1 MGNGMNKVLPGLY
14 VGNYQDSK
22 DADQLERFEIT
33 HILAIHDT
41 ARRLHS
47 DKHYLCI
54 LAADSPDQ
62 NLSQYF
68 SLCNDFIHA
77 ARLRGGNVLIHC
89 LAGMSRSVT
98 VAVAYIMSTTSLSWK
113 EALKVVRV
121 GRSIANPNVGF
132 QQQLKDFESSRLQ
145 DERNRLKERFP
156 SLALTESDA
165 EACRS
170 TLRNYETLALAKE
183 VCEGKCAM
191 GRTCPT
197 GLCRQATKRTL
208 RRKSSTSSIGSVSS
222 GRTPPQTPRMLPSAP
237 PSPALHRSSSVMS
250 TSRPRSGPAGLHSY
264 TGGSA
269 PPSRAV
275 SRVDLSAAVACSSS
289 NTSLSAI
296 GRSSAFSSS
305 NWRLTAGSAPNKP
318 RPTPPVSPNTWE
330 RNRLKERFPSL
341 ALTESDAEACRSTLR
356 NYETLALAKEVC
368 EGKCA
373 MGRTCPTGLCRQ
385 ATKRTLRRKSST
397 SSIGSVSSG
406 RTPPQT
412 PRMLPSAPP
421 SPALHRS
428 SSVMSTSRPRSGP
441 AGLHSYT
448 GGSAPPSRAVSRVDL
463 SAAVACSSSNTSLS
477 AIGRS
482 SAFSSSNW
490 RLTAGSAPN
499 TPRPT
504 PPVSPQRWPRRL
516 SNRQTPQL
524 PAPPESH
531 PSTMT

>member
-1 MGNGMNKVLPGLY
+1 MTARGQTRLNTHVNGILPVGTTIREFDKEAAKSKTLALRRQMQLIERHVLPGLY

-68 SLCNDFIHA
+68 SL
-77 ARLRGGNVLIHC
+77 

-98 VAVAYIMSTTSLSWK
+98 VAVAYIMSTTNLSWK

-156 SLALTESDA
+156 SLALAESDA

-197 GLCRQATKRTL
+197 GLCRQT
-208 RRKSSTSSIGSVSS
+208 
-222 GRTPPQTPRMLPSAP
+222 
-237 PSPALHRSSSVMS
+237 
-250 TSRPRSGPAGLHSY
+250 
-264 TGGSA
+264 
-269 PPSRAV
+269 
-275 SRVDLSAAVACSSS
+275 
-289 NTSLSAI
+289 
-296 GRSSAFSSS
+296 
-305 NWRLTAGSAPNKP
+305 
-318 RPTPPVSPNTWE
+318 
-330 RNRLKERFPSL
+330 
-341 ALTESDAEACRSTLR
+341 
-356 NYETLALAKEVC
+356 
-368 EGKCA
+368 
-373 MGRTCPTGLCRQ
+373 
-385 ATKRTLRRKSST
+385 TKRTLRRKSST

>member
-1 MGNGMNKVLPGLY
+1 MAARGQTRLNPHVNEILSVETTIWEFDKEAAKSKTLALRRQVLSGLY

-62 NLSQYF
+62 NLLQYF

-98 VAVAYIMSTTSLSWK
+98 VAVAYIMSTTNLSWK

-156 SLALTESDA
+156 SLALAESDA

-289 NTSLSAI
+289 NTNLSTV
-296 GRSSAFSSS
+296 GRSSAFS
-305 NWRLTAGSAPNKP
+305 T
-318 RPTPPVSPNTWE
+318 
-330 RNRLKERFPSL
+330 
-341 ALTESDAEACRSTLR
+341 
-356 NYETLALAKEVC
+356 
-368 EGKCA
+368 
-373 MGRTCPTGLCRQ
+373 
-385 ATKRTLRRKSST
+385 
-397 SSIGSVSSG
+397 
-406 RTPPQT
+406 
-412 PRMLPSAPP
+412 
-421 SPALHRS
+421 
-428 SSVMSTSRPRSGP
+428 
-441 AGLHSYT
+441 
-448 GGSAPPSRAVSRVDL
+448 
-463 SAAVACSSSNTSLS
+463 
-477 AIGRS
+477 
-482 SAFSSSNW
+482 SNW

>member
-68 SLCNDFIHA
+68 SVCNDFIHS

-98 VAVAYIMSTTSLSWK
+98 VAVAYIMSTTNLSWK

-145 DERNRLKERFP
+145 EERNRLKERFP
-156 SLALTESDA
+156 SLALAESDA
-165 EACRS
+165 EICRS
-170 TLRNYETLALAKE
+170 TLRNYETLALARE
-183 VCEGKCAM
+183 VCEGKCAL

-197 GLCRQATKRTL
+197 GLCRQATSKRTL
-208 RRKSSTSSIGSVSS
+208 RRKSSTSSIGSMSS

-237 PSPALHRSSSVMS
+237 PSPAMHRSSSVVS
-250 TSRPRSGPAGLHSY
+250 TGFVTRPAGLHSY

-289 NTSLSAI
+289 S
-296 GRSSAFSSS
+296 
-305 NWRLTAGSAPNKP
+305 
-318 RPTPPVSPNTWE
+318 
-330 RNRLKERFPSL
+330 
-341 ALTESDAEACRSTLR
+341 
-356 NYETLALAKEVC
+356 
-368 EGKCA
+368 
-373 MGRTCPTGLCRQ
+373 
-385 ATKRTLRRKSST
+385 
-397 SSIGSVSSG
+397 
-406 RTPPQT
+406 
-412 PRMLPSAPP
+412 
-421 SPALHRS
+421 
-428 SSVMSTSRPRSGP
+428 
-441 AGLHSYT
+441 
-448 GGSAPPSRAVSRVDL
+448 
-463 SAAVACSSSNTSLS
+463 SSSNTSLS
-477 AIGRS
+477 AVGRS

-524 PAPPESH
+524 PVPPSAESH
-531 PSTMT
+531 PSTTMT

>member
-1 MGNGMNKVLPGLY
+1 MAANFVQACPRSVLPGLY
-14 VGNYQDSK
+14 IGNYQDSK

-98 VAVAYIMSTTSLSWK
+98 VAVAYIMSTTNLSWK

-145 DERNRLKERFP
+145 EERRRLKERFP
-156 SLALTESDA
+156 SLALTEADA
-165 EACRS
+165 EACRV
-170 TLRNYETLALAKE
+170 TLRNYETMAMARE
-183 VCEGKCAM
+183 VCEGKCAL
-191 GRTCPT
+191 GRPCPT
-197 GLCRQATKRTL
+197 GLCRQPSKRGP
-208 RRKSSTSSIGSVSS
+208 RRKSSSSSTGNLPT

-237 PSPALHRSSSVMS
+237 PSPAMQRSASVVS
-250 TSRPRSGPAGLHSY
+250 ASRPRSGPAGLHYY

-275 SRVDLSAAVACSSS
+275 SRVDLSSAVACSSS
-289 NTSLSAI
+289 NQNLSSMA
-296 GRSSAFSSS
+296 RSGAMSGS
-305 NWRLTAGSAPNKP
+305 NWRLS
-318 RPTPPVSPNTWE
+318 
-330 RNRLKERFPSL
+330 
-341 ALTESDAEACRSTLR
+341 
-356 NYETLALAKEVC
+356 
-368 EGKCA
+368 
-373 MGRTCPTGLCRQ
+373 
-385 ATKRTLRRKSST
+385 
-397 SSIGSVSSG
+397 
-406 RTPPQT
+406 
-412 PRMLPSAPP
+412 
-421 SPALHRS
+421 
-428 SSVMSTSRPRSGP
+428 
-441 AGLHSYT
+441 
-448 GGSAPPSRAVSRVDL
+448 
-463 SAAVACSSSNTSLS
+463 
-477 AIGRS
+477 
-482 SAFSSSNW
+482 
-490 RLTAGSAPN
+490 AGSAPN

-516 SNRQTPQL
+516 SSRQTPQL
-524 PAPPESH
+524 PV
-531 PSTMT
+531 PSEQHSSMT